1 MRCGRRAWAMRS
13 TAAVAWLCTAAL
25 LRAQDAVTVCSEPD
39 APASEVRR
47 RPGVDSD
54 SAQAV
59 PCDATR
65 MPPPKDGAWPAPT
78 AVIDRWRL
86 VEKLGRPVN
95 LLDPYDASN
104 PIKGDRPLFGTDV
117 FLNLSATSNT
127 LLEPRRIPGS
137 EPLPGTS
144 GEIRTLPAD
153 QFFLSQT
160 ATFDAVLYKGDT
172 VFRPPDWAWRFTPA
186 INYSATRSDS
196 GTASGGVAAVQ
207 ALYYERHLRDLDA
220 QYDFDSARVGIQP
233 LISDFRGFL
242 LSDQPLGARLFGTR
256 SNNVF
261 QYNLALFTRLPKD
274 RVRLNDVAQKIPNDQ
289 VLLANLYWQDLFK
302 AGTTSEF
309 VFAFNRDRA
318 ASVPELQLQN
328 GVASG
333 STLDARRAYDVA
345 YLGYGMDGHFGRVN
359 STGMVYGL
367 VGRESR
373 GLLESQA
380 TQVRALFAAD
390 ELSMDFDWRRVR
402 LSMLHSSGD
411 GDPHDRVAQG
421 FDTLS
426 SGALFAGSDSSFFFH
441 QRLATGRRRLRLE
454 IPRRAAALAAP
465 RQQLD
470 RGELQQSGIE
480 PVGAGPRSESLAA
493 LDLELGRQPAVV
505 RQDGAARCAAQSI
518 QYSASPGRGVR
529 RERHLASV
537 RDAERD
543 PAPVGRATGE
553 RSRVSRALWRR
564 QSLLG
569 LRPVDFQFLRRLM
582 HTPSHWL
589 LLVTAGPRRGGRPRT
604 RRRPRL
610 RPPPKP
616 PRTAPGA

>member
-1 MRCGRRAWAMRS
+1 MSRRRHAWAIRS
-13 TAAVAWLCTAAL
+13 TAAVAWLCAAAL

-54 SAQAV
+54 AAQSV
-59 PCDATR
+59 PCDPAR
-65 MPPPKDGAWPAPT
+65 MPPPKDGPWSAPT

-86 VEKLGRPVN
+86 VEKRGRPVN

-104 PIKGDRPLFGTDV
+104 PIKGDRPLFGPDV

-127 LLEPRRIPGS
+127 LLEPRRIPSS
-137 EPLPGTS
+137 EQLSGTS

-186 INYSATRSDS
+186 INYSATRSGS

-207 ALYYERHLRDLDA
+207 ALYYERHLRDVDV
-220 QYDFDSARVGIQP
+220 QYDFDSARIGIQP

-242 LSDQPLGARLFGTR
+242 LSDSPLGARIFGTR
-256 SNNVF
+256 SNNVI
-261 QYNLALFTRLPKD
+261 QYNLALVTRLPKD

-289 VLLANLYWQDLFK
+289 VLLANVYWQDLFK

-318 ASVPELQLQN
+318 ASIPQLLLQN
-328 GVASG
+328 GTASAA
-333 STLDARRAYDVA
+333 TLDAGRAYDVA
-345 YLGYGMDGHFGRVN
+345 YLGYGIDGHFGRVN

-367 VGRESR
+367 VGHESR

-441 QRLATGRRRLRLE
+441 QRLALAGGAFDLKSRDGLLPSLRPANNSIEANFSNPGLDLLGLGLDLSLSPRWTLSLDANQLWFDKTAPLDALLNQSD
-454 IPRRAAALAAP
+454 IPRRLGAEFVADGIWRPFATQNVILRLSGA
-465 RQQLD
+465 QLV
-470 RGELQQSGIE
+470 SG
-480 PVGAGPRSESLAA
+480 
-493 LDLELGRQPAVV
+493 
-505 RQDGAARCAAQSI
+505 
-518 QYSASPGRGVR
+518 PGY
-529 RERHLASV
+529 
-537 RDAERD
+537 
-543 PAPVGRATGE
+543 
-553 RSRVSRALWRR
+553 RALYGTGNPY
-564 QSLLG
+564 SVFALLI
-569 LRPVDFQFLRRLM
+569 FNF
-582 HTPSHWL
+582 
-589 LLVTAGPRRGGRPRT
+589 
-604 RRRPRL
+604 
-610 RPPPKP
+610 
-616 PRTAPGA
+616 